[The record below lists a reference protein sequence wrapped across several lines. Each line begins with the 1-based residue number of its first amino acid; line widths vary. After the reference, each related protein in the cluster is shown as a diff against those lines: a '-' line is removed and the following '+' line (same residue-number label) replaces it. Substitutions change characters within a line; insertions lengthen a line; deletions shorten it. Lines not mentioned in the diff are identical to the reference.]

1 MGLYDDFSTCAV
13 CAGMQLTTEMIATR
27 YVDQSPAL
35 VCEQCASERNIEN
48 QQDALEIAG
57 VGRA

>member
-1 MGLYDDFSTCAV
+1 MGLYDEFSTCAV

-35 VCEQCASERNIEN
+35 VCEQCASERNTRT
-48 QQDALEIAG
+48 
-57 VGRA
+57 GRSTTLLTVI